1 MEQTLREKI
10 NEKFLQAAA
19 EGSIEKA
26 IECLT
31 QGADLNARTLKGNN
45 ALYLAG
51 TRNRKDFFDWVL
63 EVTQKGKPIDVNN
76 VNNVDDTLL
85 FELVREKIDVYYV
98 DALLKKNA
106 DIDAPSRSGGT
117 ALLQACANADY
128 EVVKCLVGHKANP
141 NAFLVENKTTPML
154 MAAAEGSFDILK
166 LLTENGGNLD
176 EVDKTGKNILLNALF
191 RPMTYMKK
199 DQKKAHNEM
208 IAYLVDS
215 EIDLDYVA
223 PSGVCA
229 IWLAAYTGKD
239 DIVKKLLEKNVVVDR
254 WHELTPSEGKL
265 SVTHILCRQDKPEV
279 LDQILKMGG
288 KLSVADETGNF
299 PESYGFQNP
308 KLREILLTHN
318 ADVNAVLYVQN
329 SDPNLSRK
337 PVPLFPNIVAE
348 GDSKFP
354 LIEEMVKRGVKT
366 VYDDKDWDQFDPLLA
381 AITSS
386 SPKTTQLFLKQPSFN
401 PNKLLNLN
409 PNALEEES
417 YSYLSIACANMNSS
431 KLASA
436 MEQKRHFET
445 LLNAQK
451 ENEKNGVQSEILDK
465 DAFALIKKGFD
476 DLSKVEKTILE
487 DRKQIFTA
495 LIESGADI
503 ELANEKGRT
512 ALFYCKDVDHAYWLQ
527 EANANIF
534 HKDNTGNTAF
544 THAIING
551 NTPLIDFYKTQYKL
565 TQNLDNLY
573 YRMAFEEIETFSQQQ
588 QLEQGILHFAGG
600 KEIHEMIYPKKKEDF
615 VRQNIDKINYKDSDG
630 NTALLVACA
639 NDMPFLVSLYYKL
652 GGDINVKNNMGETPI
667 MHAIATKNAQLVE
680 FLVEKG
686 ADCTAQTN
694 EGKSVLDFALETG
707 KLPILKAIKEIKTDP
722 DLVTTKRL
730 KP

>member
-1 MEQTLREKI
+1 MEQTPQEKI

-19 EGSIEKA
+19 EGNIEKA

-31 QGADLNARTLKGNN
+31 EGADLNAKTLKGNN

-51 TRNRKDFFDWVL
+51 TRNRKEFFDWIL
-63 EVTQKGKPIDVNN
+63 EVTQKGNPIDVNN
-76 VNNVDDTLL
+76 INNVNDTLL
-85 FELVREKIDVYYV
+85 FELVREKVNVHYV
-98 DALLKKNA
+98 DALLNKNA
-106 DIDAPSRSGGT
+106 SVDMPSRSGGT
-117 ALLQACANADY
+117 ALLQACANTDY
-128 EVVKCLVGHKANP
+128 DVVKCLVEHKANP
-141 NAFLVENKTTPML
+141 NAFLAENKTTPML
-154 MAAAEGSFDILK
+154 MAAAEGNFDILK
-166 LLTENGGNLD
+166 LLAENGGNLN
-176 EVDKTGKNILLNALF
+176 ELDKTGKNILLNALF

-208 IAYLVDS
+208 ITYLVDS
-215 EIDLDYVA
+215 NVDLDYVA
-223 PSGVCA
+223 PSGVSA

-254 WHELTPSEGKL
+254 WHELTPSKGKL

-279 LDQILKMGG
+279 LEQILKMGG
-288 KLSVADETGNF
+288 KLSIPDESGNL

-308 KLREILLTHN
+308 KLREILLAHN
-318 ADVNAVLYVQN
+318 ADVNAVLYVN
-329 SDPNLSRK
+329 DSDPNMPKK
-337 PVPLFPNIVAE
+337 PIPLFPNIVAE

-354 LIEEMVKRGVKT
+354 IIEEMVKRGVKT
-366 VYDDKDWDQFDPLLA
+366 SYENKDWDQFDPLLA

-386 SPKTTQLFLKQPSFN
+386 SPLTTELLLKQPGFN

-409 PNALEEES
+409 PNGLEEES

-431 KLASA
+431 KLAGA
-436 MEQKRHFET
+436 MEQKKHFET

-451 ENEKNGVQSEILDK
+451 ENEKNGVQSEILNK
-465 DAFALIKKGFD
+465 DAFALIQKGFD
-476 DLSKVEKTILE
+476 DLTKVEDTILE
-487 DRKQIFTA
+487 NRKKIFNA
-495 LIESGADI
+495 LIESGSDI
-503 ELANEKGRT
+503 ELSNEKGRT
-512 ALFYCKDVDHAYWLQ
+512 ALFYCKDVHHAYWLQ

-551 NTPLIDFYKTQYKL
+551 NAPLIDFYKNQYKL
-565 TQNLDNLY
+565 TQNLDNIY

-600 KEIHEMIYPKKKEDF
+600 AEIREAIYPKKKEDF
-615 VRQNIDKINYKDSDG
+615 VRQNVDKIDYQDNDG

-652 GGDINVKNNMGETPI
+652 GADVNARNNLGETPI

-686 ADCTAQTN
+686 ADCSAQTN
-694 EGKSVLDFALETG
+694 DGKSVLDFALETG
-707 KLPILKAIKEIKTDP
+707 KLPILKAVKEIKTDA
-722 DLVTTKRL
+722 DVVVAK
-730 KP
+730 KPRP